1 MTHLI
6 FRRACFLLCLP
17 LLAGVSGAVDAQAP
31 PLPNRAA
38 QYLDAKD
45 GLTIDALVV
54 MAIERAPALAAARAR
69 IDAAAGDR
77 QQAGLRPNPSASVE
91 RREQFGGIETQTLLG
106 LSWPLDLFRRGP
118 RVTAAEHLIH
128 QAESKVEDEVREQA
142 AVVRERAA
150 GVLASVRQLEIADSR
165 ARFAKTRFELLAA
178 RAEAGA
184 ARPLDRDLADVEWRR
199 AQTEVLAWQA
209 TVDQGL
215 AGLKSA
221 VGLPR
226 DVPLR
231 LALPIEIVAATLPAI
246 AAGPTTNALEVR
258 PDIRVLE
265 FDVIHAQAEGARAA
279 SEARFDL
286 GVYAAY
292 MTRQLDLA
300 ADRGRMHEAMLGVTV
315 SLPWRNRQQGA
326 IAAAGATKRAA
337 ESSVAARRL
346 DAAAEID
353 TARIRESAAVAA
365 VALYRGGLMELA
377 ERNLSVVRES
387 FDLGRGTLF
396 DVIEEEHRYLEL
408 ESAFTAALRE
418 VIDARTA
425 LLRALGVAS

>member
-1 MTHLI
+1 MTQVI
-6 FRRACFLLCLP
+6 VRRASFVICAALLTGM
-17 LLAGVSGAVDAQAP
+17 AGAVHAQAP
-31 PLPNRAA
+31 PPPNRAA
-38 QYLDAKD
+38 QYLDPKE
-45 GLTIDALVV
+45 GLTIDALVA

-106 LSWPLDLFRRGP
+106 ISWPLDLFRRDA
-118 RVTAAEHLIH
+118 RVTAADHLVH
-128 QAESKVEDEVREQA
+128 QAESKVQDEVREWA

-178 RAEAGA
+178 RTEAGA

-199 AQTEVLAWQA
+199 AQAEVLAWQS
-209 TVDQGL
+209 TVDQGM

-221 VGLPR
+221 IGMPA

-231 LALPIEIVAATLPAI
+231 LALPIEVVAATLPAV
-246 AAGPTTNALEVR
+246 AVRQTPEALEAR

-300 ADRGRMHEAMLGVTV
+300 ADRSRMHEAMLGVTV

-326 IAAAGATKRAA
+326 IAAAGALKRAA

-346 DAAAEID
+346 DASAEID
-353 TARIRESAAVAA
+353 AARIRESAAAAA

-377 ERNLSVVRES
+377 GRNLSVVRES

-396 DVIEEEHRYLEL
+396 DVIEEERRYLEL

>member
-1 MTHLI
+1 M
-6 FRRACFLLCLP
+6 A
-17 LLAGVSGAVDAQAP
+17 GAVHAQAP
-31 PLPNRAA
+31 PPPNRAA
-38 QYLDAKD
+38 QYLDPKE
-45 GLTIDALVV
+45 GLTIDALVA

-106 LSWPLDLFRRGP
+106 ISWPLDLFRRDA
-118 RVTAAEHLIH
+118 RVTAADHLVH
-128 QAESKVEDEVREQA
+128 QAESKVQDEVREWA

-178 RAEAGA
+178 RTEAGA

-199 AQTEVLAWQA
+199 AQAEVLAWQS
-209 TVDQGL
+209 TVDQGM

-221 VGLPR
+221 IGMPA

-231 LALPIEIVAATLPAI
+231 LALPIEVVAATLPAV
-246 AAGPTTNALEVR
+246 AVRQTPEALEAR

-300 ADRGRMHEAMLGVTV
+300 ADRSRMHEAMLGVTV
-315 SLPWRNRQQGA
+315 LLPWRNRQQGA
-326 IAAAGATKRAA
+326 IAAAGALKRAA
-337 ESSVAARRL
+337 ESSADGGGEAEAAP
-346 DAAAEID
+346 
-353 TARIRESAAVAA
+353 
-365 VALYRGGLMELA
+365 
-377 ERNLSVVRES
+377 
-387 FDLGRGTLF
+387 
-396 DVIEEEHRYLEL
+396 
-408 ESAFTAALRE
+408 
-418 VIDARTA
+418 
-425 LLRALGVAS
+425 

>member
-1 MTHLI
+1 MTHVI
-6 FRRACFLLCLP
+6 FRRGWLLFCAAF
-17 LLAGVSGAVDAQAP
+17 LAGVPGVVHAQAP
-31 PLPNRAA
+31 ALPNRAA
-38 QYLDAKD
+38 QYLDAKE
-45 GLTIDALVV
+45 GLTIDALVA

-77 QQAGLRPNPSASVE
+77 QQAALRPNPSASVE
-91 RREQFGGIETQTLLG
+91 RREQFGGLETQTLVG
-106 LSWPLDLFRRGP
+106 ISWPLDLFRRDA
-118 RVTAAEHLIH
+118 RVTAADHLVH
-128 QAESKVEDEVREQA
+128 QAESKAEDEVREWA

-165 ARFAKTRFELLAA
+165 ARFAKTRFELLSS
-178 RAEAGA
+178 RVEAGA

-199 AQTEVLAWQA
+199 AQAEVLAWQA

-215 AGLKSA
+215 AGLKSV
-221 VGLPR
+221 VGMPA

-231 LALPIEIVAATLPAI
+231 LAMPIEIVAATLPAV
-246 AAGPTTNALEVR
+246 AASPSTDALGTR

-265 FDVIHAQAEGARAA
+265 FDVIHAEAEGARAA
-279 SEARFDL
+279 AEARFDL

-300 ADRGRMHEAMLGVTV
+300 ADRSRMHEAMLGVTV

-326 IAAAGATKRAA
+326 IAAAGAMKRAA

-346 DAAAEID
+346 DATAETD
-353 TARIRESAAVAA
+353 AARIREVAAAAAVD
-365 VALYRGGLMELA
+365 LYRGGLMELA

-396 DVIEEEHRYLEL
+396 DVIEEERRYLEL
-408 ESAFTAALRE
+408 QSAFTAALRE